1 MKEDY
6 NDLVSRKRVY
16 FHRDPNPDKRQPHSE
31 LDIYGTFQKDIYSIF
46 SGYDVEDGVAY
57 FKIMINPLVWWVW
70 FGAYVLVFGSMI
82 SLWPKK
88 IIL

>member
-1 MKEDY
+1 MKILLKFY
-6 NDLVSRKRVY
+6 HKRVY
-16 FHRDPNPDKRQPHSE
+16 YHRDPNPDKRQPHSE
-31 LDIYGTFQKDIYSIF
+31 LDIYGTLQKDIYSIF